1 MDNIEIN
8 YLNDIEKLKEILEF
22 KKDEFNQKIKE
33 LDLLISEK
41 KISESKAF
49 IDNLKSEYISKKG
62 IVYDLLS
69 NISKVDNSI
78 KKEYGN
84 LVNTFK
90 NYIENILKEKLNEI
104 QKLEIKEKYYVDLD
118 LSIDYLDNFINKSH
132 IIDRVIKEL
141 EEVFLSLG
149 FSIFDGIEIDN
160 EYYNF
165 EALNIDKYHPAR
177 DMWDTFYISD
187 NNLLLRTHTS
197 NMQVRIM
204 QKLKPPFKVITYG
217 KCYRRDNLD
226 ATHSFQFHQLEG
238 FAVDKDISFLDLI
251 KTLYD
256 FVNLMFG
263 NDIDIKLV
271 PSYFPFTEPSA
282 EVSISCFLCK
292 GKDNSCSVCK
302 GSGYLEILGC
312 GMINPVILNNLNLGD
327 YTGFAF
333 GMGIERIAMLKYKIS
348 DIRYFYKNNLN
359 SVTYY

>member
-1 MDNIEIN
+1 MDNL
-8 YLNDIEKLKEILEF
+8 YTSYFNDIENLKKLIEL
-22 KKDEFNQKIKE
+22 KKDEFNQKIRQ
-33 LDLLISEK
+33 LDLLISLK
-41 KISESKAF
+41 KISEAKAF

-62 IVYDLLS
+62 VVYNLLS

-78 KKEYGN
+78 KKEYGS
-84 LVNTFK
+84 LVNLFK
-90 NYIENILKEKLNEI
+90 DYIENVLKEKLNEI
-104 QKLEIKEKYYVDLD
+104 NIFEIKTKYYVDLD
-118 LSIDYLDNFINKSH
+118 LSVDYLDNFINKTH

-141 EEVFLSLG
+141 EDVFLSLG

-177 DMWDTFYISD
+177 DMWDTFYISN

-204 QKLKPPFKVITYG
+204 EKIKPPFKVITYG

-251 KTLYD
+251 KTLQD

-292 GKDNSCSVCK
+292 GKNDACSICK

-312 GMINPVILNNLNLGD
+312 GMINPIILNNLGLED

-333 GMGIERIAMLKYKIS
+333 GMGIERIAMLKYEVS

-359 SVTYY
+359 SVIYY